1 MIGRLYY
8 DNNPKRSNLEKAK
21 LALQLYIAKMGKP
34 PQKILVNENMK
45 EITLDGISTEVK
57 SYILPN
63 YMLIGDE
70 E

>member
-21 LALQLYIAKMGKP
+21 LALQLYIAKTGEP
-34 PQKILVNENMK
+34 PSKILVNENMK
-45 EITLDGISTEVK
+45 DVVLDGIKTEVT
-57 SYILPN
+57 SYIRPN